1 MASPTAGFTGYIK
14 TGLTSAPTNKAS
26 GITDI
31 STPFT
36 TAMYDVTNMDTGA
49 TNGYTQVIPGLTG
62 AKMTI
67 KLNHDPSDTNGQ
79 LVWRAA
85 AISKVLVYFIVS
97 ENNVNT
103 STFSGY
109 IDSYMV
115 HAPVNNKTDAT
126 VTVTMSGAVVFS

>member
-1 MASPTAGFTGYIK
+1 MPSPTAGYVGYIK
-14 TGLTSAPTNKAS
+14 TGLTASPTNKVS

-36 TAMYDVTNMDTGA
+36 TAMYDVTNMDAGA

-62 AKMTI
+62 SKMTV

-85 AISKVLVYFIVS
+85 SISKALVYFIVS

-109 IDSYMV
+109 IDSYTI
-115 HAPVNNKTDAT
+115 HGPVNNKTDAT
-126 VTVTMSGAVVFS
+126 VTVTMSGAVTFS